1 MLFLH
6 HDEDHVHHDHV
17 MMTTEE
23 TNNTTVLS
31 NNIDAAS
38 SFCNSMGGGGMIMYM
53 DGFRWTLSQNNNNPC
68 LNLLFPS
75 WTLNSRTKFVAA
87 MVGVFGLAVLAEGV
101 SKLRH
106 VIVMQ
111 ARKQRRLYRLRRRR
125 RRHQRPEQR
134 NYQSRGNESLFLLR
148 QANEF
153 LSEHLQTLVRW
164 TIVLL
169 HGLQALVGYI
179 LMLAIMTYSVEL
191 FLVVILGLAVG
202 YAIFFGRDMGG
213 GGGGEHDEDNDVAV
227 HVTTNPCCNFMQ
239 DEASEVRPR
248 QRQQQQQQH
257 AVAGTDDDDTPGNP
271 SSSSHGLHPLN
282 APETNEDDQGT
293 EPLLRSHR

>member
-1 MLFLH
+1 
-6 HDEDHVHHDHV
+6 
-17 MMTTEE
+17 
-23 TNNTTVLS
+23 
-31 NNIDAAS
+31 
-38 SFCNSMGGGGMIMYM
+38 MGGGGMIMYM
-53 DGFRWTLSQNNNNPC
+53 DGFRWALSPNNNNNPC
-68 LNLLFPS
+68 LNLYFPS
-75 WTLNSRTKFVAA
+75 WTLNTRTKYVAA
-87 MVGVFGLAVLAEGV
+87 MVGVFGLAVLVEGV

-106 VIVMQ
+106 VIVVQ
-111 ARKQRRLYRLRRRR
+111 ARKQRRQYRLRRRR
-125 RRHQRPEQR
+125 QQQRQQQR
-134 NYQSRGNESLFLLR
+134 RGNETNYGDRNESFFLLR

-153 LSEHLQTLVRW
+153 LSEHLLTLVRW

-191 FLVVILGLAVG
+191 FLMVILGLTTG
-202 YAIFFGRDMGG
+202 YATFFGKDVGG
-213 GGGGEHDEDNDVAV
+213 GDEHDEDTAVAAV

-248 QRQQQQQQH
+248 QQRQQQH
-257 AVAGTDDDDTPGNP
+257 VAAGTPYHQDEDDATAAASAAGNP

-282 APETNEDDQGT
+282 AAEVDDDEDQGT